1 MLGVELKCENQAVAK
16 YFSDFKLMKRQIG
29 EDLARNTKKR
39 CDQLKAA
46 SDFSIYLSTGLGKP
60 HALGGD
66 LKGCY
71 GISISPSIRLIVKPI
86 VESIDPTSLRKCD
99 AVIIRGVVDYH
110 GQKYEW
116 LIP

>member
-1 MLGVELKCENQAVAK
+1 MELEYENQAVAK
-16 YFSDFKLMKRQIG
+16 YFNNFKLMKRQIG
-29 EDLARNTKKR
+29 KDLTRNTKKR
-39 CDQLKAA
+39 CDQLEAA
-46 SDFSIYLSTGLGKP
+46 ANFSIYLSTGLGKP

-71 GISISPSIRLIVKPI
+71 GISISRSIRLIVKPV
-86 VESIDPTSLRKCD
+86 VENTDPTSLKKCD